1 MSLIKLNAT
10 DAIELMRKGELS
22 SEKYV
27 SAFLEHI
34 EKREPLIGAWSFLD
48 PELAIQQAKEA
59 DKRWKNKNAGKL
71 NGLPIGI
78 KDIIDTKDM
87 PTENGSKICK
97 NRKPSEDAYLVNLLK
112 EAGAVIMGKCVTTEF
127 ALSGP
132 GKTKNPNDLEC
143 TPGGSSS
150 GSAAAVCDNM
160 VPLSI
165 GSQTGGSV
173 LRPASFN
180 GIIGLKPTFGT
191 ISRYGMSPISQRLD
205 HPGIYANTINDID
218 LVASVLFSYD
228 QNDLDM
234 IKNFKYKNDEQTS
247 SSPKFAFIKGPV
259 WGYGEQDMQDEIT
272 NFVKNSSLNIVDFE
286 LDSIF
291 ESAAKSHEII
301 MNGSI
306 ARSLSKYYKNEK
318 NKLHPFTISRIE
330 AGMPV
335 SAKDYIDAI
344 ENAKLMELSLKK
356 VFKEFDAI
364 ITPSAPGQ
372 APRDLMNTGNA
383 IFNGY
388 WTMMGV
394 PAISLPL
401 LRGKDNLPI
410 GIQIITSWK
419 EDSKLLK
426 ISEHILSKNKKRLA
440 Q

>member
-1 MSLIKLNAT
+1 
-10 DAIELMRKGELS
+10 
-22 SEKYV
+22 
-27 SAFLEHI
+27 
-34 EKREPLIGAWSFLD
+34 
-48 PELAIQQAKEA
+48 
-59 DKRWKNKNAGKL
+59 
-71 NGLPIGI
+71 
-78 KDIIDTKDM
+78 M

-234 IKNFKYKNDEQTS
+234 IKNFEYKNYEQTS
-247 SSPKFAFIKGPV
+247 PSPKFAFIKGPV

-344 ENAKLMELSLKK
+344 ENAKLMELSLEK

-410 GIQIITSWK
+410 GIQVITSWK

>member
-234 IKNFKYKNDEQTS
+234 IKNFEYKNYEQTS
-247 SSPKFAFIKGPV
+247 PSPKFAFIKGPV

-291 ESAAKSHEII
+291 ENAAKSHEII

-344 ENAKLMELSLKK
+344 ENAKLMELSLEK